1 MFQLYVMQ
9 NQWLML
15 ALIGGTALLLIFL
28 LGYPALWRRREPM
41 TEKGMEKQSLLAWFR
56 SFMPWVLVVL
66 YGVTIA
72 YAVVYVIRMAGHP
85 PNW

>member
-15 ALIGGTALLLIFL
+15 ALIGGTALLLVFL
-28 LGYPALWRRREPM
+28 LGYPALWRPREPM
-41 TEKGMEKQSLLAWFR
+41 AEKTPEKQSLLA
-56 SFMPWVLVVL
+56 FMPWILVVL
-66 YGVTIA
+66 YGVTIV